1 MFPITHFY
9 INQQFYTPTPLLA
22 IGGIFPDI
30 AAACGMERNEAH
42 LIGKKLYDFCVEK
55 YPEAIDLGR
64 GVFLHGATEGGADY
78 YSDEFWE
85 GGEKGWCF
93 QKGAEF
99 AEEVGKATKLDEEY
113 WLWKS
118 HNFIELGLEII
129 TDIRNPYLKT
139 ELCKLLEDKKAQ
151 ELAAKVLKDFANV
164 NSKKL
169 IRTLNDIDSIF
180 ELKNVNFITLAQNQ
194 YRGIIRRFNSD
205 QSDITQMAITLKH
218 ITDNMLENY
227 EYDQFMSEVTEKM
240 SKFLL
245 Y

>member
-9 INQQFYTPTPLLA
+9 INQQFYNPSPLLA

-30 AAACGMERNEAH
+30 AAACEMGRNEAH
-42 LIGKKLYDFCVEK
+42 TMGKELFAFCKEK
-55 YPEAIDLGR
+55 YPEAVDLGR

-78 YSDEFWE
+78 YSDEAWE
-85 GGEKGWCF
+85 GGDKGWCF

-99 AEEVGKATKLDEEY
+99 AEEVGKATALDEDY

-118 HNFIELGLEII
+118 HNFVELGLEII
-129 TDIRNPYLKT
+129 TDVRHPYMKT
-139 ELCKLLEDKKAQ
+139 ELTKLLGDKKAQ
-151 ELAAKVLKDFANV
+151 ELAATVLKDFANV

-180 ELKNVNFITLAQNQ
+180 ELKDVNFISLAQNQ
-194 YRGIIRRFNSD
+194 HRGIIRRFNSD
-205 QSDITQMAITLKH
+205 KSNISQMAVSLKH
-218 ITDNMLENY
+218 ITDSMLENY
-227 EYDQFMSEVTEKM
+227 EYDSFMNKVIEKM
-240 SKFLL
+240 SKSLL